1 MTHGVGQ
8 GNSEGEAAYR
18 PLTSREREVLDFL
31 LSVETPGVD
40 ELRRQ
45 ADFTLAKSWDCGCA
59 SIDLIVDQER
69 SPRSSIT
76 RRPALEAA
84 SKEREEPKQVFDLLL
99 WVDDGWLS
107 GIELVEYGFERH
119 EDAPDVFPE
128 PNNFDPPG
136 TYRAPS
142 AG

>member
-1 MTHGVGQ
+1 MTHGVRPQ
-8 GNSEGEAAYR
+8 NAEGEAAYR

-31 LSVETPGVD
+31 LSVETPGVE

-59 SIDLIVDQER
+59 SIDLIVDQEC
-69 SPRSSIT
+69 SPRSSIM
-76 RRPALEAA
+76 RRPAIEAA
-84 SKEREEPKQVFDLLL
+84 SKERDDLERVFDLLL

-107 GIELVEYGFERH
+107 GIELVEYGSERH

-128 PNNFDPPG
+128 PNDFDPPV
-136 TYRAPS
+136 TYHAPS
-142 AG
+142 VG